1 MLIMQVNALLLM
13 YARHTK
19 QTDASVLALLDGL
32 SHEARE
38 EDRKSYY
45 KSLSGLA
52 RHIIESTVYFH
63 GLFRASVGDGAKALK
78 PTEGL
83 VVPEGRLS
91 AAQWKELVAMF
102 AVVDQAT
109 IDLIQAQGEAGSSQP
124 IALDWYDG
132 KPATVPFYFLANQLF
147 EHGTHHRGQISQILD
162 ELGVEHDFSGIAIE
176 CLPK

>member
-1 MLIMQVNALLLM
+1 MLIMQANALLLM

-32 SHEARE
+32 SNEARE

-52 RHIIESTVYFH
+52 RHILDSAIYFH
-63 GLFRASVGDGAKALK
+63 GLFRASLGDGIKALK
-78 PTEGL
+78 PVEGL
-83 VVPEGRLS
+83 
-91 AAQWKELVAMF
+91 
-102 AVVDQAT
+102 VDQAT
-109 IDLIQAQGEAGSSQP
+109 IDLVQAQGEAGCAQP

-132 KPATVPFYFLANQLF
+132 KPATVPFYFLAHQLF

-162 ELGVEHDFSGIAIE
+162 EMGLEHDFSGIALE
-176 CLPK
+176 CLPPG